1 MKTMKRLVAIALAVL
16 MLFGSVSVA
25 ASAWDA
31 NVDDGKTLSITTK
44 IFRLVNGEWTET
56 EKVKQGEE
64 VRARIY
70 LNTDYYTNSGN
81 LLFFYNND
89 FFTDSFGTTT
99 ETLTVNPYYAA
110 RPYGITGTFVGS
122 KSSSTVEQFMVGNG
136 KITADFASKH
146 DFAYIAYE
154 FYGGA
159 TNQKLSDSQWLFEIP
174 LTVKTDAASGT
185 GIGDFFAVEETT
197 RSSSFKLG
205 RINVPK
211 GPYDGKNAT
220 ITSMANWDATLDYES
235 QPVTLY
241 QNLVSASFDAGL
253 GEFANAKTTYYVEG
267 DAGDAI
273 TVEEPKRTNFKFA
286 GWKVKG
292 TDDSTAADVT
302 VFPSAS
308 TEYEAVWE
316 STTGSDETLTFI
328 TKIYRQDSETGE
340 WIYTDRVK
348 PGEKVRARLFMDT
361 SYFTNSG
368 NIILFYDNDFFEDD
382 YEYNLKEELVPN
394 TDPAS
399 SAYLNGVHGEFV
411 KLEST
416 NATVKKLV
424 TNGYI
429 TQDDVDSSEI
439 ITVRYEFNPTTSKKV
454 SGDQWFIEFELDVK
468 DTASGEGE
476 FYIIDKTIKNPN
488 EGVFAYIN
496 IPLGEEGGAKEDTK
510 SMHLWEV
517 NASVK
522 SYPVTINSTVTL
534 QANGGEFA
542 AADANN
548 YVIEGVIGDAI
559 DYASVPELTRD
570 GYTFKGWV
578 PADVADPTEADIVSL
593 PTEIPY
599 DDEAYKAFWTDDV
612 EITFVLNNNE
622 SNINKTVTA
631 GAPFEAPAD
640 PSFEGHLFIGWT
652 TDPTCAKVTGLP
664 DNYPTEDSTYYAV
677 FDSMTYNVYYYVL
690 NDETMKFEKVT
701 TGHVTYGDVI
711 STVPASYVVP
721 EGYTLSAPYTDVSFE
736 NEFVAGTTMP
746 AAEVNLYYYLTAGT
760 YDAVFMV
767 DGTEYARI
775 PTVYDA
781 LVEAPEDPE
790 KEGYV
795 FTGWDPFV
803 GTMDEEG
810 KTYVAT
816 WEAAEYTVTWIVDGN
831 VQDAFDVAY
840 GQDVEVTADPVK
852 EGYEFLGWSE
862 DENATAAGTVLE
874 TMPANDLTY
883 YAVFKINQYTISFS
897 ETGDST
903 IDDITQ
909 DYGTEIVAPAD
920 PVKEG
925 YTFTGWVDADGNKA
939 EVPATMPAEDVALKA
954 TWEINSYTVTWVLDN
969 GEKDIVDTYEY
980 NAAITAP
987 AAPVKEGYTFKEW
1000 SPAVEANMPAMN
1012 LTYTAVYDVN
1022 SYDAIFDANGGKWAD
1037 DSVSN
1042 TVTTEFGAQIVA
1054 PEDPTRTGYV
1064 FAGWDEEVGAMPVDG
1079 ITFTAEWDEATNTP
1093 YTVKYYTMD
1102 TAGNYDLANPVVDNR
1117 TGTTNAEV
1125 TAVTNTTEGFFVD
1138 EAKSTLKSTIAADGS
1153 TVLEVYY
1160 ARELYTV
1167 TFDANEGVLTGNAT
1181 ADYYYG
1187 ATVAVP
1193 TAEREGYEFAGWDK
1207 NVSTVAVAD
1216 ADYVAQWD
1224 EKQYTIVF
1232 DADGGTA
1239 IDSVTADYLSDVNAP
1254 AAVTTKEGYTFGGWA
1269 ETQGETDAAKAVTFP
1284 VKMPLDGDTYY
1295 AIWTPNKYT
1304 ITFAETGDS
1313 VIAPIT
1319 QDYKTDITKPADPVK
1334 EGYTFDGWDVTIPDT
1349 MPAEDMT
1356 ITAQW
1361 KVNSYDITWD
1371 VDGVDTTENVEF
1383 GSELVAPA
1391 DPEKP
1396 GYTFT
1401 GWEDADGKTPDD
1413 YVTVP
1418 SKDVEFSA
1426 QWDANEYTISFAE
1439 TGETVIDPIT
1449 QDCDTAITTAV
1460 PTPVKTGYTFAGWV
1474 DEDGNPATVPA
1485 TMPAGDMTL
1494 TATWDPN
1501 ADTPFKV
1508 VINYVDFATNADST
1522 EEYDFTGTTDN
1533 AIEIVEAI
1541 PGEPADKTEYLELG
1555 NFTLA
1560 NYELDTEAANE
1571 FTGVVAADGS
1581 TVLNLYFVPVK
1592 RTATFDANGGAWDD
1606 GEITKAV
1613 EVSHG
1618 SLVKPAAPAD
1628 PTREGYTFNG
1638 WNGLNDN
1645 TKLTQNRTFTAAWV
1659 ANEYTITYDIDGVT
1673 STETYEYNALINKP
1687 VDPAKEGYSFAG
1699 WEPVIPDN
1707 MPAEDITVTATWS
1720 VNSYDVTW
1728 NVDGTETTESVE
1740 YGAAVE
1746 TPADPAKE
1754 GYTFAGWKDAEG
1766 NGVPAT
1772 MPATD
1777 KTFTAQWAVNAYT
1790 VSYYVYEPATGKFT
1804 AAGTETVEYGTAIP
1818 ATVPA
1823 TYVVPTGYSLNAT
1836 AYTDVALSTA
1846 LAAGATMPAE
1856 NVALYYELTAN
1867 KYDAVFMVD
1876 GEEHATVET
1885 EFGAQIAAPADP
1897 TMDGYTFTGWS
1908 PEVGKMDEEG
1918 KTFVAQWEEK
1928 TYNANFKANG
1938 GLFADG
1944 ETTTVVPTKF
1954 GAAIVAPAAPTRDGY
1969 TFAGWDTVPAT
1980 MPADDVTIVAKWTV
1994 NEYTITFA
2002 DTGDTTIAPIKQAY
2016 GTPVTA
2022 PAAPT
2027 KTGYTFA
2034 GWDAM
2039 PSTMP
2044 AKDTT
2049 VTAKWTKNNYTVTW
2063 NVDGVKN
2070 TEVYEYGAAIVKPA
2084 DPAKEGHTFKAWTPA
2099 VDATMPAYNVEY
2111 TATWNVVSY
2120 KATFDANG
2128 GTYADGTTS
2137 KEATF
2142 AYGAAVTAPEIPTQT
2157 GYSFAGWEP
2166 VLSTMPAADTT
2177 YKAVWSIGEEKA
2189 YTIEVYSMDTA
2200 GNYGAPAVE
2209 TKTAAVGEVVKATP
2223 TPTEGFYL
2231 DTTAANVLEDVIKAD
2246 SATVLKIYYARN
2258 EYTITF
2264 NGNGGTVDGEV
2275 TTTDKYYHGATVVEP
2290 LTEREGYTLKG
2301 WSPALSIVAV
2311 ADATYDAQWEINEYT
2326 ISFDTDG
2333 GSLILPITQD
2343 FGTDITAPAVP
2354 TKEGYVFEG
2363 WVDADGNDA
2372 SVPATMPAE
2381 DVALKAVWAKDK
2393 FTVTFYET
2401 EEDGAAVLQ
2410 QTENEYQLN
2419 IVPPVATRTGYD
2431 FAGWV
2436 DKDGN
2441 AVDFDNTT
2449 VITPAHD
2456 VDYFATWNVKSYALN
2471 YQANGGQFDDGTN
2484 RKSYNVAFGTASDEM
2499 DVPADPTRDGYT
2511 FTGWNIDL
2519 PATMPA
2525 TPVNRVA
2532 QWQINTYN
2540 AVFYKETTDTDAYD
2554 TVPVVFEE
2562 AITAP
2567 DENPTKTGYVFEGWS
2582 TDGETVV
2589 DDLGYIGAE
2598 DVAFYAVWS
2607 EATDT
2612 AYTVEHYYMGVDMT
2626 YADAADR
2633 TDSFTGT
2640 TNATVT
2646 ATPDA
2651 ADNFT
2656 VDTAM
2661 SVLEG
2666 TVAADGSLV
2675 LKVYYERE
2683 INTLKVEIDGVA
2695 TETEYPFEAPVA
2707 PIEEP
2712 TKEGYT
2718 FDKWVDENGNEV
2730 TPPATMPEDDV
2741 TIKATWTVN
2750 VHNVTYNADGAVYD
2764 GPTATDFGAAIA
2776 VPADPTKD
2784 GYTFAGWF
2792 DADGKQP
2799 ADYTSMPDNDLVFD
2813 AKWDANGNVS
2823 YILEVYEMKV
2833 DGTYADAAT
2842 ETITYN
2848 DGVVDTVKTVDYAV
2862 PEGFTLDDAA
2872 SVLTGT
2878 VPTTGTL
2885 VLKAYLIR
2893 NQYKLN
2899 VDVDGVV
2906 DTTVYYYNQKVNA
2919 VADPVKEGYV
2929 FAGWADANGDAVEIP
2944 VVMPANDVT
2953 VYATW
2958 DEDSFTASFDAGE
2971 GIFTTTGENVEEI
2984 EVTFGEDIT
2993 APAEKPVREGYEF
3006 LGWATPDAPETPI
3019 TDFGKMDADGAEFV
3033 AVWDKTDFSVTFY
3046 DYKPAEGG
3054 PNAPTEKYVYASS
3067 TLQIGDTIT
3076 IPADPSFDHY
3086 VFLGW
3091 SETEGDRN
3099 NLITSEDTLTMPAG
3113 NYTLYAVYERVKV
3126 MLIPKNDTCTTIIDR
3141 AGGTVDD
3148 YTADSQWYVYGL
3160 REYITSTDLLKEFID
3175 VSGDGRIELIY
3186 VNDVVKPYT
3195 GTGTVINVYDRLGT
3209 EETSDDILVESFH
3222 IVIFGDV
3229 NGDSV
3234 AQAIDATYVFDEAAG
3249 LTTWSNPYADNYTH
3263 YIVKAAD
3270 ITGEGYIE
3278 SIDGSYIGDHTIGIV
3293 IIDQVTGRLS

>member
-16 MLFGSVSVA
+16 MLFGSVSVV

-31 NVDDGKTLSITTK
+31 RSADGNTLSITTK
-44 IFRLVNGEWTET
+44 IFRLVNGEWIET

-70 LNTDYYTNSGN
+70 LSTDYYTNSGN

-99 ETLTVNPYYAA
+99 ETLTVNPYYAE
-110 RPYGITGTFVGS
+110 RPYGITGSFVGS
-122 KSSSTVEQFMVGNG
+122 KSSSNVEQFMVGNG
-136 KITADFASKH
+136 KITADFATKH

-154 FYGGA
+154 FYSGA

-174 LTVKTDAASGT
+174 LTVKSDAAAGT
-185 GIGDFFAVEETT
+185 GVGDFFAVEETT
-197 RSSSFKLG
+197 RSPEFKQG

-220 ITSMANWDATLDYES
+220 ISSMANWDANLIYNS

-241 QNLVSASFDAGL
+241 QNLVSATFDTGL
-253 GEFANAKTTYYVEG
+253 GEFANKDTTLYLEG
-267 DAGDAI
+267 DAGDAL
-273 TVEEPKRTNFKFA
+273 TVEEPKRQNFKFA

-292 TDDSTAADVT
+292 ADDSTAAQIT
-302 VFPSAS
+302 AFPTAT

-316 STTGSDETLTFI
+316 STTGSDETLSFI
-328 TKIYRQDSETGE
+328 TKIYRQDPTTGE
-340 WIYTDRVK
+340 WVYTERVK
-348 PGEKVRARLFMDT
+348 PGEKVKARLFMDT
-361 SYFTNSG
+361 SYPTNSG
-368 NIILFYDNDFFEDD
+368 NIILFYDNDFFKDD
-382 YEYNLKEELVPN
+382 YDYNLKEELMPN
-394 TDPAS
+394 KDAAS
-399 SAYLNGVHGEFV
+399 SAAINGVHGEFV
-411 KLEST
+411 KLEDS
-416 NATVKKLV
+416 NATIKKLV
-424 TNGYI
+424 TNGYL
-429 TQDDVDSSEI
+429 TQNIVDSSEA
-439 ITVRYEFNPTTSKKV
+439 ITVIYEFNPTTSKKV
-454 SGDQWFIEFELDVK
+454 SGDQWFIEFDLTVK
-468 DTASGEGE
+468 ETATGEGE
-476 FYIIDKTIKNPN
+476 FYIVEDTIKNPN

-517 NASVK
+517 NATVK
-522 SYPVTINSTVTL
+522 SYPVTINSKVTL

-542 AADANN
+542 AADLNN
-548 YVIEGVIGDAI
+548 YVIEGVIGDEI
-559 DYASVPELTRD
+559 DYTKAPELTRE

-578 PADVADPTEADIVSL
+578 PADVEEPTEADIVSL
-593 PTEIPY
+593 PTEMPY
-599 DDEAYKAFWTDDV
+599 EDEAYKAFWTDDV

-622 SNINKTVTA
+622 SNINKTVTS

-664 DNYPTEDSTYYAV
+664 ENYPTEDTTYYAV
-677 FDSMTYNVYYYVL
+677 FDSMTYNIYYYVL
-690 NDETMKFEKVT
+690 NDETMKFDKVT
-701 TGHVTYGDVI
+701 TGHVTYGDTI
-711 STVPASYVVP
+711 SIVPVSYTVP
-721 EGYTLSAPYTDVSFE
+721 EGYTLSAPYTDVSFA
-736 NEFVAGTTMP
+736 NEFVVGTTMP
-746 AAEVNLYYYLTAGT
+746 AADVNLYYYLTAGT

-767 DGTEYARI
+767 DGVEYARI

-781 LVEAPEDPE
+781 FVKAPTDPE

-795 FTGWDPFV
+795 FTGWDPYV
-803 GTMDEEG
+803 GTMDAEG
-810 KTYVAT
+810 KTYVAIF
-816 WEAAEYTVTWIVDGN
+816 EPAEYTVTWVVDGE
-831 VQDAFDVAY
+831 VQDAFDVAF

-852 EGYEFLGWSE
+852 EGYEFLGWS
-862 DENATAAGTVLE
+862 DVENATEAGTVLA

-883 YAVFKINQYTISFS
+883 YAVFKINQYTITFA

-903 IDDITQ
+903 IDPITQ

-920 PVKEG
+920 PEKEG
-925 YTFTGWVDADGNKA
+925 YTFTGWVDAEGNKA

-954 TWEINSYTVTWVLDN
+954 TWEINTYTVTWILDN
-969 GEKDIVDTYEY
+969 GEDDIVDEY
-980 NAAITAP
+980 DYNEAIVAP
-987 AAPVKEGYTFKEW
+987 AAPEKAGYTFKEW

-1037 DSVSN
+1037 DSVSK
-1042 TVTTEFGAQIVA
+1042 TVTAEYGSQIVA
-1054 PEDPTRTGYV
+1054 PEDPARQGYV
-1064 FAGWDEEVGAMPVDG
+1064 FAGWDEEVGTMPVDG
-1079 ITFTAEWDEATNTP
+1079 TTFTAEWDEALNTP

-1102 TAGNYDLANPVVDNR
+1102 TTGNYDLDNPVVDNR

-1125 TAVTNTTEGFFVD
+1125 TAVTNTTEGFFVN
-1138 EAKSTLKSTIAADGS
+1138 EEKSTLKSTIAADGS

-1160 ARELYTV
+1160 ERELYTI
-1167 TFDANEGVLTGNAT
+1167 TFDANEGVLTGDAS

-1216 ADYVAQWD
+1216 ADYIAQWD

-1239 IDSVTADYLSDVNAP
+1239 IDSVTADYLSEVNAP
-1254 AAVTTKEGYTFGGWA
+1254 AAVTTKTGYTFGGWA
-1269 ETQGETDAAKAVTFP
+1269 ETKGETDAAKAVTFP
-1284 VKMPLDGDTYY
+1284 VTMPLNGDTYY
-1295 AIWTPNKYT
+1295 AIWTPNQYT

-1319 QDYKTDITKPADPVK
+1319 QDFNTTVAAPADPVK
-1334 EGYTFDGWDVTIPDT
+1334 EGYTFTGWDTTIPAT

-1356 ITAQW
+1356 ITATW
-1361 KVNSYDITWD
+1361 DVNSYDITWN
-1371 VDGVDTTENVEF
+1371 VDGVETTETVDF

-1401 GWEDADGKTPDD
+1401 GWADADGKTPAD

-1418 SKDVEFSA
+1418 STDVEFTA

-1439 TGETVIDPIT
+1439 TGDSVIAPIT

-1460 PTPVKTGYTFAGWV
+1460 PTPVKTGYEFAGWV
-1474 DEDGNPATVPA
+1474 DEAGNPAAVPA

-1494 TATWDPN
+1494 TATWDAN
-1501 ADTPFKV
+1501 TYTAFKV
-1508 VINYVDFATNADST
+1508 VINYVDFATGEAMT
-1522 EEYDFTGTTDN
+1522 EEYEYTGTTDN

-1541 PGEPADKTEYLELG
+1541 PGELAEKTEYIELG
-1555 NFTLA
+1555 EFTLA
-1560 NYELDTEAANE
+1560 NYELDAEAANE

-1581 TVLNLYFVPVK
+1581 TVLDLYFVPVM

-1606 GEITKAV
+1606 GDVTKAV

-1618 SLVKPAAPAD
+1618 SLLKPSAPAD
-1628 PTREGYTFNG
+1628 PTREGYTFGG
-1638 WNGLNDN
+1638 WNGLNDA
-1645 TKLTQNRTFTAAWV
+1645 TKLTQNRTFTAAWT
-1659 ANEYTITYDIDGVT
+1659 ANEYTITYDVDGVT
-1673 STETYEYNALINKP
+1673 TTDTYEYNALINKP
-1687 VDPAKEGYSFAG
+1687 VDPEKEGYTFAG
-1699 WEPVIPDN
+1699 WEPVIPNN
-1707 MPAEDITVTATWS
+1707 MPAEDITVTATWT

-1728 NVDGTETTESVE
+1728 NVDGVETTESVE
-1740 YGAAVE
+1740 FGTAVE
-1746 TPADPAKE
+1746 TPADPEKE

-1766 NGVPAT
+1766 NDVPAT

-1777 KTFTAQWAVNAYT
+1777 KTFTAQWVVNPYT

-1804 AAGTETVEYGTAIP
+1804 AAGT
-1818 ATVPA
+1818 ATVDYGAEIPVTVPS
-1823 TYVVPTGYSLNAT
+1823 TYVVPTGYKLNAT
-1836 AYTDVALSTA
+1836 AYKDVALTA
-1846 LAAGATMPAE
+1846 TLAAGATMPAE
-1856 NVALYYELTAN
+1856 NVALYYTLEAN
-1867 KYDAVFMVD
+1867 TYDAVFNVD
-1876 GEEHATVET
+1876 GAEYKTVET
-1885 EFGAQIAAPADP
+1885 EFGAQIVAPADP
-1897 TMDGYTFTGWS
+1897 TKVGYTFTGWS
-1908 PEVGKMDEEG
+1908 PEVGTMNEEG
-1918 KTFVAQWEEK
+1918 KTFEAQWEEK

-1954 GAAIVAPAAPTRDGY
+1954 GASIVAPADPKRDGY
-1969 TFAGWDTVPAT
+1969 TFAGWDTIPAT
-1980 MPADDVTIVAKWTV
+1980 MPSNDVTIVAKWTV

-2002 DTGDTTIAPIKQAY
+2002 DTGDTTVAPIKQAY
-2016 GTPVTA
+2016 GTAVTA
-2022 PAAPT
+2022 PEAPT

-2034 GWDAM
+2034 GWDAL
-2039 PSTMP
+2039 PTTMP

-2070 TEVYEYGAAIVKPA
+2070 TEIYEYGAAIVKPA
-2084 DPAKEGHTFKAWTPA
+2084 DPTKTGHTFKAWTPA

-2111 TATWNVVSY
+2111 TATWYVEVY
-2120 KATFDANG
+2120 EATFDANG
-2128 GTYADGTTS
+2128 GKYADGTTS
-2137 KEATF
+2137 KKATF
-2142 AYGAAVTAPEIPTQT
+2142 AYGEAVTAPEIPTQT
-2157 GYSFAGWEP
+2157 GYNFAGWEP
-2166 VLSTMPAADTT
+2166 TLSTMPAADIT
-2177 YKAVWSIGEEKA
+2177 YKALWTVGEAKA
-2189 YTIEVYSMDTA
+2189 YTIEIYSMDTA
-2200 GNYGAPAVE
+2200 GNYGAPVVE

-2246 SATVLKIYYARN
+2246 AETVLKIYYARN

-2264 NGNGGTVDGEV
+2264 NGNGGTVDGDA

-2290 LTEREGYTLKG
+2290 LTEREGYTLTG
-2301 WSPALSIVAV
+2301 WNPALSIVAV

-2343 FGTDITAPAVP
+2343 FGTAITAPAAP
-2354 TKEGYVFEG
+2354 EKEGYVFDG
-2363 WVDADGNDA
+2363 WVDAEGNEA

-2381 DVALKAVWAKDK
+2381 DVVLKATWAKDK

-2410 QTENEYQLN
+2410 QTENEYQLS

-2436 DKDGN
+2436 DEDGN

-2456 VDYFATWNVKSYALN
+2456 VNYFATWNVKSYALN

-2484 RKSYNVAFGTASDEM
+2484 RKSYNIAFGTASADME
-2499 DVPADPTRDGYT
+2499 VPADPTREGYT

-2540 AVFYKETTDTDAYD
+2540 AVFYAETTDTEAFD

-2567 DENPTKTGYVFEGWS
+2567 ADEPTKTGYVFEGWS
-2582 TDGETVV
+2582 TDGENVI
-2589 DDLGYIGAE
+2589 DDFGYIGAD

-2612 AYTVEHYYMGVDMT
+2612 AYTVEHYYMGTDMAYPDVAT
-2626 YADAADR
+2626 R

-2651 ADNFT
+2651 DANFT
-2656 VDTAM
+2656 VDTAN

-2683 INTLKVEIDGVA
+2683 INTLKVEIDGVI
-2695 TETEYPFEAPVA
+2695 TETEYPFEAPVD

-2741 TIKATWTVN
+2741 TIKAEWKVN
-2750 VHNVTYNADGAVYD
+2750 TYNVTFNVDGTVYD
-2764 GPTATDFGAAIA
+2764 GPTATNYGAAIV
-2776 VPADPTKD
+2776 VPAEPAKD

-2792 DADGKQP
+2792 NADGKQP
-2799 ADYTSMPDNDLVFD
+2799 TDYTSMPAEDLVFD

-2823 YILEVYEMKV
+2823 YVLEVYEMKV
-2833 DGTYADAAT
+2833 DGTYADTAT

-2848 DGVVDTVKTVDYAV
+2848 DGVVDTVKTVDFAA

-2885 VLKAYLIR
+2885 VLKAYLTR
-2893 NQYKLN
+2893 NQYNLN
-2899 VDVDGVV
+2899 VDVDGTV
-2906 DTTVYYYNQKVNA
+2906 DTTVYYYNQKINE

-2929 FAGWADANGDAVEIP
+2929 FAGWVDAEGNEVEIP

-2953 VYATW
+2953 VFATW
-2958 DEDSFTASFDAGE
+2958 EEDSFKASFDAGE
-2971 GIFTTTGENVEEI
+2971 GIFNTTGENTTEVD
-2984 EVTFGEDIT
+2984 VTFGEDIT
-2993 APAEKPVREGYEF
+2993 APAEDPTREGYKF
-3006 LGWATPDAPETPI
+3006 LGWATPEDPETPV

-3033 AVWDKTDFSVTFY
+3033 AVWSKIDYSVTFY
-3046 DYKPAEGG
+3046 DYKPAAGG

-3067 TLQIGDTIT
+3067 THQMGDSIT
-3076 IPADPSFDHY
+3076 IPGDPSFDHY

-3091 SETEGDRN
+3091 SENEGDRN
-3099 NLITSEDTLTMPAG
+3099 NLITSEDALTMPAG
-3113 NYTLYAVYERVKV
+3113 DYVLYAVYERVKV
-3126 MLIPKNDTCTTIIDR
+3126 MLIPKDDTCTTVIDR

-3160 REYITSTDLLKEFID
+3160 REYITSTNLLDEFID

-3263 YIVKAAD
+3263 YLVKAAD